1 MIYALIDG
9 EIRQFQKKM
18 EIPWKSGTMIFDLR
32 TLNLTDGVLPKSID
46 GLFRVQTKHSWR
58 KPSPEQIAVFKAILL
73 IEGII

>member
-9 EIRQFQKKM
+9 EIKQFSRRT
-18 EIPWKSGTMIFDLR
+18 EVPWKPGTMVFQLGSLHVI
-32 TLNLTDGVLPKSID
+32 GILPKNID
-46 GLFRVQTKHSWR
+46 PLFRIQTKHSWR